1 MERSPCAQR
10 EAKKIE
16 SESGEG
22 KPYGDRE
29 WIIHDPLCHAGRAGQ
44 GLPAVMWRTLNGPL
58 MVTMHKA
65 T

>member
-29 WIIHDPLCHAGRAGQ
+29 WIIH
-44 GLPAVMWRTLNGPL
+44 GLP
-58 MVTMHKA
+58 
-65 T
+65 